1 MDGSV
6 NGKSSLWFVKIRYL
20 LINRKSI
27 LYYFFLIILNF
38 TFFKSFK
45 NVSVDDI
52 KIYGNEFITKRDL
65 IENSSLSLPQ
75 RLINIKTKFLES
87 ELKRNLFLKNISV
100 RRQLFPF
107 GLSIFVESRKP
118 IARAEKIDEE
128 KIVQG
133 FIDKEGFFINKK
145 FAILNEELSYKFKVF
160 GWREMAQEI
169 ISKIIIAYKN
179 NKEDISAIYISEDG
193 FLVLEEAELKKIL
206 LGNQPEKID
215 KQLKMVFDIK
225 NQLADKEFFEKI
237 EYLDITDTNNP
248 TLKVF
253 KP

>member
-1 MDGSV
+1 M
-6 NGKSSLWFVKIRYL
+6 KIRYL

-118 IARAEKIDEE
+118 VARAEKIDSQ
-128 KIVQG
+128 KIIQG
-133 FIDKEGFFINKK
+133 FIDKDGFFINKK
-145 FAILNEELSYKFKVF
+145 FAILDEELSYKFKVF
-160 GWREMAQEI
+160 GWRKIAQEF
-169 ISKIIIAYKN
+169 ISKIIIAYDN
-179 NKEDISAIYISEDG
+179 NEDDLLAIYIYEDG
-193 FLVLEEAELKKIL
+193 FLVLEEAEFKKVL
-206 LGNQPEKID
+206 LGNQLEKID
-215 KQLKMVFDIK
+215 QQLKMVFDIK
-225 NQLADKEFFEKI
+225 SQLGDKEFFEKI

-248 TLKVF
+248 MLKVF